1 MKNIIVLL
9 VFSILTSCE
18 KAILGEGEPNTPI
31 NNFELLWQD
40 FDAHCSLFVSKN
52 IDWDASYNEFRLQVT
67 NNTSDQELWQIF
79 SKMLE
84 RFDDSHVN
92 LYTEND
98 AQIFTSGFTLNEQS
112 KSEYSKSLISSKY
125 LDFRVEVT
133 SEDNLSYGKIKEKNI
148 GYIYLGAEDGEA
160 PEIIETII
168 QELNTYDAI
177 IFDIR
182 QNIGGDESYTRRIA
196 SAFADN
202 ENLVYTTQTRNGPSH
217 DDFDEKTLF
226 YSKIIGTQYPNP
238 VTLLTDRRTI
248 SAGESLALY
257 MKTYNEVTQIGDT
270 TAGDFSTVSTRR
282 FLPNGWSYKY
292 PIQLPRTPTGE
303 FLDGNGNIPDIYTK
317 NTEDDISNNTD
328 KVLERAILFLFEQYN
343 ID

>member
-9 VFSILTSCE
+9 VFSIIVSCE
-18 KAILGEGEPNTPI
+18 KVILGEEESNTPI

-67 NNTSDQELWQIF
+67 NNISNEELWQIF

-148 GYIYLGAEDGEA
+148 GYIYLGAEDGED
-160 PEIIETII
+160 PEIIETIL
-168 QELNTYDAI
+168 QELSTYDSI

-238 VTLLTDRRTI
+238 VILLTDRRTI

-257 MKTYNEVTQIGDT
+257 MKTYNKVTQIGDT

-303 FLDGNGNIPDIYTK
+303 FLDGNGNIPDIYIK
-317 NTEDDISNNTD
+317 NTEDDISNNID